1 MINNP
6 VDFFVLTLGKGTSND
21 GNTARRFFK
30 NSQKSADI
38 TGVDKNLIQRFGNI
52 LSAMASGYEVNIPK
66 FELYT
71 KDTAKLFIFL
81 YPWYYM
87 PSSVH
92 KILIHGADV
101 INAALLPIGKI

>member
-1 MINNP
+1 
-6 VDFFVLTLGKGTSND
+6 
-21 GNTARRFFK
+21 
-30 NSQKSADI
+30 
-38 TGVDKNLIQRFGNI
+38 
-52 LSAMASGYEVNIPK
+52 MASGHEVNIPK

-71 KDTAKLFIFL
+71 KDTAKLFISL

-101 INAALLPIGKI
+101 INAALLPMG